1 MVLKVFFKR
10 TAFDDKCDEWYYFCL
25 GQHANSLVCKE
36 HQVTFYPEELRNIMK
51 TPQLER
57 IAP

>member
-1 MVLKVFFKR
+1 MVLKFFFKGV
-10 TAFDDKCDEWYYFCL
+10 AFDDKCDDWCYFCL
-25 GQHANSLVCKE
+25 GQQAHLIVCRD
-36 HQVTFYPEELRNIMK
+36 HQVTFYPEELQNIMK